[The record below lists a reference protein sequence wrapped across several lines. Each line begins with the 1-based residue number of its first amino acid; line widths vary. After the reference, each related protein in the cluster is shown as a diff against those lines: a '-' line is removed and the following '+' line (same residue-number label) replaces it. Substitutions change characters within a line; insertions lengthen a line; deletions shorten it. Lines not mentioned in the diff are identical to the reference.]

1 MPHSQKDKTR
11 SHLFFPYSP
20 LTLRRGRV
28 PNTPCTHV
36 PIVPTLPQAR
46 IASNENERQMSY
58 LHADANVP
66 QLSPCSYLL
75 SLSSKCN
82 FSLGHCTLDQLPSLV
97 NRYKV
102 NPPARIKRGYGGL
115 RPRTSYCTRYRY
127 ILNILT

>member
-1 MPHSQKDKTR
+1 MPHLQKDKTR
-11 SHLFFPYSP
+11 SHLFFSLYGP
-20 LTLRRGRV
+20 LTLCRGRV
-28 PNTPCTHV
+28 PNTPCTH
-36 PIVPTLPQAR
+36 VPTLPQAR

-66 QLSPCSYLL
+66 QLSPCSCLL

-115 RPRTSYCTRYRY
+115 RPRTSYCTRYT
-127 ILNILT
+127 LNILT